1 MAKVTEETLEKL
13 RKMREAKKKK
23 EKIKALPKKISSAD
37 IKPPKKKN
45 LKVEKKKPPT
55 TGKPSAKSQAMMDK
69 VKKEKAP
76 KKEAP
81 KKGKPSAKSQA
92 MMDKLKKSKE
102 KKETPKKQIK
112 ITDAIYESFKKP
124 SDLKDFLKKH
134 SDKIVLIEWDGND
147 WDDIQQ
153 YSMSA
158 IENNIKRMNSKEAPK
173 KEAPKKKAP
182 KKEAPKKKA
191 PKKEAPKKKGKSKTI
206 KTLKP
211 IERNQLAGLLVKN
224 FKLPLNRRFYDD
236 ERIKEE
242 LQTLYQ
248 KPNNWIDNPIV
259 KLDNKRIKDETRRI
273 LGQTDIRGFEDRG
286 LDYEPMPFGN
296 GVSLDDLLGRIT
308 GWDEGYYQ
316 RLLNEKYY
324 EPNTIIRNWKDY
336 LAFLHIKE
344 DDFTDDNEKN
354 RFRYIQRTGNNL
366 NTRLNNRMKDK
377 GIITSW
383 KYKKDLTQPG
393 DKAMKTFI
401 DNYLANP
408 PEINP
413 NNLDGESRYKLKK
426 KFIMEEGTNK
436 IDVIYKNQTLK
447 MNAKE
452 IITFVNNISGYKNLS
467 KGQIEKLYKLFMFEP
482 SYILDFHNDVK
493 AKTTLLKKLN
503 IQEGNKLVITP
514 SFKSNE
520 NDEDAKAIS
529 SYERDVALLK
539 IELKKE

>member
-1 MAKVTEETLEKL
+1 MAKKPLTAEE
-13 RKMREAKKKK
+13 KKA
-23 EKIKALPKKISSAD
+23 KIKALPKKISSAD
-37 IKPPKKKN
+37 IKPAKKKNLKKSLTAEEKKAKIKALPKKISSADIKPAKKKN

-69 VKKEKAP
+69 LKKEKAP
-76 KKEAP
+76 KKKAP

-92 MMDKLKKSKE
+92 MMDKLKKE
-102 KKETPKKQIK
+102 KT
-112 ITDAIYESFKKP
+112 
-124 SDLKDFLKKH
+124 
-134 SDKIVLIEWDGND
+134 
-147 WDDIQQ
+147 
-153 YSMSA
+153 
-158 IENNIKRMNSKEAPK
+158 PK
-173 KEAPKKKAP
+173 KEAPKK
-182 KKEAPKKKA
+182 EA

-206 KTLKP
+206 QTLKP

-248 KPNNWIDNPIV
+248 KPNNWIDTPIM
-259 KLDNKRIKDETRRI
+259 KLDSEKINKEKRRI
-273 LGQTDIRGFEDRG
+273 LEPPEGNYAEFQDRG
-286 LDYEPMPFGN
+286 LDHQPP
-296 GVSLDDLLGRIT
+296 LGR
-308 GWDEGYYQ
+308 GSVDLKSMDDDEGRFQ
-316 RLLNEKYY
+316 RRLNEEYY

-344 DDFTDDNEKN
+344 DDFTRDVEKIK
-354 RFRYIQRTGNNL
+354 FRYIERTGNNL
-366 NTRLNNRMKDK
+366 NTRLNNSMKDI
-377 GIITSW
+377 GVTTSW
-383 KYKKDLTQPG
+383 KYMKNYTQPG

-413 NNLDGESRYKLKK
+413 NNLDETSRYKLKK

-467 KGQIEKLYKLFMFEP
+467 KGQIEKLYKLFMYEP
-482 SYILDFHNDVK
+482 SYKLDFHTDVK

-514 SFKSNE
+514 SFKFNE

-529 SYERDVALLK
+529 SYEIDVAVLK